1 MPPRDLVTGALLIM
15 GSELLFATMGAA
27 VKWAAAGLPIAMIV
41 LGRSVFALVPF
52 VPLLWRGAGP
62 SLRPTPGVWP
72 LYLLRGALGLSAMAC
87 FFYALAHLA
96 LADGM
101 LLKMT
106 APIFMP
112 VIGALW
118 LAERPSRAAM
128 VAVPVGLVGVAF
140 VLEPQGELAPA
151 AVVGLAGGVLAGGAK
166 VSVRRL
172 TRTEPASR
180 VVVGF
185 AVLASLLSAPFA
197 VMTWQWPSAFEW
209 GLLVTIGPA
218 QAFIQQAR
226 KTQDLYWG
234 SALLSHLAW
243 AAMTPVVAQHGPDAV
258 FFPDL
263 YGQPLVDAWLQ
274 NECGVDLRGA
284 GRADDRW
291 CWPMVTS
298 LNLPPSTERSLDR
311 HERDT

>member
-1 MPPRDLVTGALLIM
+1 MQPARAAESPPLTPLPPRDLVTGALLIM

-197 VMTWQWPSAFEW
+197 VAMWQWPSVFEW
-209 GLLVTIGPA
+209 GLLVTIGLCAAAGQWLLTRGYQAASPA
-218 QAFIQQAR
+218 QIGPFTYSSVLFAAA
-226 KTQDLYWG
+226 YG
-234 SALLSHLAW
+234 ALLWGEMPDWAFAVGAVLIAAAGLLAIRRDTPR
-243 AAMTPVVAQHGPDAV
+243 AAA
-258 FFPDL
+258 
-263 YGQPLVDAWLQ
+263 
-274 NECGVDLRGA
+274 
-284 GRADDRW
+284 
-291 CWPMVTS
+291 
-298 LNLPPSTERSLDR
+298 STE
-311 HERDT
+311 ET